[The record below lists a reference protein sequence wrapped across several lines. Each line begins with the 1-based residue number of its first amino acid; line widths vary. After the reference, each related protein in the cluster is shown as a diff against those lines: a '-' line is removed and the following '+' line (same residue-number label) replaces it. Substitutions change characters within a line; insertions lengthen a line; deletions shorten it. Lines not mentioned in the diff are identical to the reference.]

1 MTVQGEL
8 GPSVF
13 LKDNE
18 CPVTS
23 REASFI
29 ATVIIYSDFEALG
42 KV

>member
-1 MTVQGEL
+1 MWSEL
-8 GPSVF
+8 GPCVF

-29 ATVIIYSDFEALG
+29 AAVIVYSNLEALG